1 MSQLIVGE
9 LTLEE
14 TYAQLAAD
22 AAEANVE
29 IAKYAAATK

>member
-14 TYAQLAAD
+14 TYERLAAD
-22 AAEANVE
+22 VAEADRE
-29 IAKYAAATK
+29 RAAQ